1 VPDDSTA
8 VDSPQ
13 GGSGG
18 SPASFPS
25 GSAADAV
32 AAADLQDSLLDLGY
46 TEVTL
51 EIIDTPRYERYEIS
65 VRNMKVPLSIYNMKV
80 PLSIYNMKVPLSI

>member
-51 EIIDTPRYERYEIS
+51 EIIDTPRYERYESSTTKYLCCIGRGGYG
-65 VRNMKVPLSIYNMKV
+65 RNAPIVYLS
-80 PLSIYNMKVPLSI
+80 